1 MHMLQQKNQSSIYR
15 LYKGIHMKSKGYKY
29 TLLLSGF
36 IAIIGTGNYLL
47 FKTTDTPS
55 EAKKTITQENMQSEN
70 KIPTS
75 SISQTIDLANTEDPN
90 TFIKNIDERLS
101 RITARQ
107 DISAY
112 SEQEIL
118 NAVNNPKVWSSTND
132 VASSELPL
140 DDRERSDGRSFF
152 EANPARI
159 ALSIPGDTLEVFL
172 PNSDIPMELSVE
184 QVSAPGNGVVSLSGQ
199 IVNSADSLD
208 GTFNVSQ
215 GNNIIAGHI
224 NTSTNTYSFEV
235 YDTHGWIH
243 ESGALFTEELS
254 PLVDEHELEEAPH
267 LGQEGEHIIANS
279 STSTSNQANDNN
291 SNEE

>member
-1 MHMLQQKNQSSIYR
+1 
-15 LYKGIHMKSKGYKY
+15 MKSKGYKY

-36 IAIIGTGNYLL
+36 IAIIGAGNYLL
-47 FKTTDTPS
+47 FKTTDDNSS
-55 EAKKTITQENMQSEN
+55 EAQKSITQKNMPPE
-70 KIPTS
+70 K
-75 SISQTIDLANTEDPN
+75 SISASNKQPVDLANVDDPN

-140 DDRERSDGRSFF
+140 DDKEKSDGRSFF

-159 ALSIPGDTLEVFL
+159 ALSIPGDTLEVYL

-199 IVNSADSLD
+199 IVNSADNLN

-224 NTSTNTYSFEV
+224 NTDTNTYSFEV

-254 PLVDEHELEEAPH
+254 PLVDDHELEEAPH
-267 LGQEGEHIIANS
+267 LGQSGEHIIANS
-279 STSTSNQANDNN
+279 STNTQTTESS
-291 SNEE
+291 SPEE